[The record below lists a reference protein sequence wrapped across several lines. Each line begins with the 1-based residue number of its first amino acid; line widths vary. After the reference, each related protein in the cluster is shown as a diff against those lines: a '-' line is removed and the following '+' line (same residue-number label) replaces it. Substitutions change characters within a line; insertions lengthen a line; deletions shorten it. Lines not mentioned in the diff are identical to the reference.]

1 MLGMGRLYDN
11 YTRYV
16 ISFAL
21 IVMSVSNSS
30 GQWPLRTVGMT
41 VNGHPS
47 PGYILLA
54 PNSPDSIAFVDN
66 TGINV
71 FARPAQGTNNFQY
84 QPDGSVTHYS
94 TNGYFLR
101 RNANMD
107 VIDTLRVTKGF
118 EVNFHAVR
126 VLKNGNCAILGTE
139 QRMTNLSKTVPG
151 GLDEVAILGAVIQE
165 RTRSGQVVFEWK
177 SLDHIPVTDATEDI
191 DLKQRTI
198 DYIHVNS
205 IDEDIDGNFLVSCR
219 NTDEVVKIDRTK
231 GTIIWRMGGSKSK
244 GNQFTFLNDD
254 IDGFTGFSHQHS
266 VSRLPNGNIIMFDN
280 GNLRA
285 FPFSRAVEYK
295 IDEASHT
302 AERVWQYRRKPDVF
316 ARSMGS
322 VQVLPNENV
331 LIGWGTIQGSV
342 IGTEVQR
349 DGTVEMELTNI
360 SPKPFL
366 TYGVFKA
373 IVGMTGVERM
383 VSADGPQDFS
393 VKDSTTYVS
402 MLLTNVLT
410 PTSIIVERHS
420 YAPHAMTF
428 ASEAPARMTD
438 ARWVI
443 RIRDSDAVQGT
454 TTFAI
459 DHVQHIASD
468 TGVRLYYRPK
478 EGDGTFS
485 LLPAVYDATKHT
497 LLLPFVRSGEYF
509 VGSAL

>member
-1 MLGMGRLYDN
+1 MLRTGRLFDK

-21 IVMSVSNSS
+21 IVMSVSNSF
-30 GQWPLRTVGMT
+30 GQWSLRTVGIT
-41 VNGHPS
+41 VSRHPS

-66 TGINV
+66 AGVNV

-84 QPDGSVTHYS
+84 QLDGSVTHYS
-94 TNGYFLR
+94 TKGYFLR

-107 VIDTLRVTKGF
+107 VTDTMRIGGGYL
-118 EVNFHAVR
+118 VNFHALR
-126 VLKNGNCAILGTE
+126 MLKNGNYVILGTE
-139 QRMTNLSKTVPG
+139 QRMTDLSKSVPG
-151 GLDEVAILGAVIQE
+151 GLDEVAILNAVIQE

-177 SLDHIPVTDATEDI
+177 SLDHIPVTDAAEDV

-244 GNQFTFLNDD
+244 GNQFTFINDD
-254 IDGFTGFSHQHS
+254 IDGFTGFSHQHA

-280 GNLRA
+280 GNLRT
-285 FPFSRAVEYK
+285 FPFSRAVEYR
-295 IDEASHT
+295 IDEAART
-302 AERVWQYRRKPDVF
+302 AERVWEYRRKPDVF

-331 LIGWGTIQGSV
+331 LIGWGTIQGSA

-360 SPKPFL
+360 STTPFL

-373 IVGMTGVERM
+373 VIGMTGVERV

-393 VKDSTTYVS
+393 MKDSTTYVS

-420 YAPHAMTF
+420 YAPHGMTF
-428 ASEAPARMTD
+428 TSEVPARMTN

-454 TTFAI
+454 TTFSI
-459 DHVQHIASD
+459 DHILHIASD
-468 TGVRLYYRPK
+468 TGVRLYYRPE
-478 EGDGTFS
+478 EGNGAFS
-485 LLPAVYDATKHT
+485 LLPAVYDVTKHT